1 MRKRNIWLYIITF
14 ALLLA
19 LLPVSVFAAT
29 SADTEFGLETP
40 GDYKSCKPADEISV
54 TGMPDGSKAM
64 MTFTWV
70 VDGELK
76 KLGTVTV
83 MAEGGVASAPFP
95 YPEIGQGDTVFAV
108 FVAVI
113 DSSDKV
119 LGKLRDRW
127 TITCVE
133 ETPTPTQPT
142 PTKEPTPTKTPTPP
156 PTPTETPTKPPPKFE
171 GCTPGYWR
179 QPQHLDSWV
188 GYEPTDLFMNVFGD
202 GFVGMD
208 LLEVVWLG
216 GGGLNAL
223 GRHTVAALLN
233 AANPDVNYPYTTDQ
247 VIDMFEAAFNS
258 GEYESLKNN
267 FESYNE
273 LGCPLN

>member
-1 MRKRNIWLYIITF
+1 MRKRKIWLYIITF

-19 LLPVSVFAAT
+19 LLPVSVFAAV
-29 SADTEFGLETP
+29 SADTEFVLETP
-40 GDYKSCKPADEISV
+40 GNYKSCKPADMITV
-54 TGMPDGSKAM
+54 TGVPDGSKVM

-70 VDGELK
+70 VNGELQ
-76 KLGTVTV
+76 KLGTATV
-83 MAEGGVASAPFP
+83 IPEGGTASAPFP
-95 YPEIGQGDTVFAV
+95 YPEIGQGDTMFAV
-108 FVAVI
+108 FVAVM
-113 DSSDKV
+113 DSSGGM

-171 GCTPGYWR
+171 GCTPGYWK
-179 QPQHLDSWV
+179 QSQHFDSWV
-188 GYEPTDLFMNVFGD
+188 DYEPTDLFINVFGD
-202 GFVGMD
+202 GFIEMN
-208 LLEVVWLG
+208 LLQVLWQG

-233 AANPDVNYPYTTDQ
+233 AASPDVNYPYTTTE
-247 VIDMFEAAFNS
+247 VIDMFEEAFNS
-258 GEYESLKNN
+258 GHFESLKNE
-267 FESYNE
+267 FEHFNE
-273 LGCPLN
+273 MGCPLN